1 MDFFDVHTHNLNAKN
16 GIYNLQTPDFSYSKL
31 AELNCSFSVGIH
43 PCSISPDS
51 FDSQKHIISQALQMP
66 NLAAIGECGFDK
78 YAYADFETQK
88 KVFLWQ
94 CEISELYR
102 KPLIIHCVGYY
113 NEIIKLKKEFNPSQK
128 WLIHGFRG
136 KAPLAQQLVQHGFY
150 LSFGAHFNPA
160 SVAITP
166 VERMFCE
173 TDNHTNI
180 KIEAIF
186 AAVANAKDI
195 LMDDLKNIACR
206 NALVG

>member
-1 MDFFDVHTHNLNAKN
+1 MVFAERLLWHN
-16 GIYNLQTPDFSYSKL
+16 SW
-31 AELNCSFSVGIH
+31 C
-43 PCSISPDS
+43 
-51 FDSQKHIISQALQMP
+51 
-66 NLAAIGECGFDK
+66 
-78 YAYADFETQK
+78 
-88 KVFLWQ
+88 
-94 CEISELYR
+94 R
-102 KPLIIHCVGYY
+102 
-113 NEIIKLKKEFNPSQK
+113 
-128 WLIHGFRG
+128 
-136 KAPLAQQLVQHGFY
+136 HGFY

-166 VERMFCE
+166 IEQMFCE